1 MCVCVVFNLT
11 GRVLRNSLTS
21 LLRITLYLGL
31 SINAFLNY
39 NAKLQKVF
47 HIWKYLRAKKSPKS
61 EPRGYM
67 SGNEPVESGGDVSA
81 LFYPYQAAF
90 SGVKSAE
97 GELGTF

>member
-1 MCVCVVFNLT
+1 MLFL
-11 GRVLRNSLTS
+11 
-21 LLRITLYLGL
+21 ITMQSYKKF
-31 SINAFLNY
+31 SIYGNIYA
-39 NAKLQKVF
+39 QKNP
-47 HIWKYLRAKKSPKS
+47 PKS

>member
-1 MCVCVVFNLT
+1 MLFL
-11 GRVLRNSLTS
+11 
-21 LLRITLYLGL
+21 ITMQSY
-31 SINAFLNY
+31 
-39 NAKLQKVF
+39 KKVF

>member
-1 MCVCVVFNLT
+1 MEIFT
-11 GRVLRNSLTS
+11 R
-21 LLRITLYLGL
+21 
-31 SINAFLNY
+31 
-39 NAKLQKVF
+39 
-47 HIWKYLRAKKSPKS
+47 KKSPKS